1 MSRDSLALPL
11 GAVNQIKFTRLDR
24 LGPSRPGAESV
35 NRPDLID
42 TGNARL
48 YNAPVVISPHSEH
61 CGLDFYALSGLAF
74 A

>member
-11 GAVNQIKFTRLDR
+11 GAVKQIKFTRLDR
-24 LGPSRPGAESV
+24 LGPSRHGAESV

-48 YNAPVVISPHSEH
+48 YNAPAV
-61 CGLDFYALSGLAF
+61 
-74 A
+74 